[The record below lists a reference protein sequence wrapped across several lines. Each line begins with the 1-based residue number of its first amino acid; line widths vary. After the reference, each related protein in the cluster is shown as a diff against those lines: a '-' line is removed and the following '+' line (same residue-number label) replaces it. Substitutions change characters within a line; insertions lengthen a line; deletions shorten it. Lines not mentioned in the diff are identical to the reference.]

1 MQINRIFLD
10 DELLLNDE
18 LVTVVGIQQ
27 TLTCG
32 NSVTVKTD
40 DGELKTVKPEELEEP
55 TYKLT
60 PESILWCA
68 IQERSGMEIDFDI
81 VKNIFKDFMD
91 GMIKNG
97 YIAEK
102 QED

>member
-1 MQINRIFLD
+1 MQINRIFLE

-18 LVTVVGIQQ
+18 LVTVVGIEQS
-27 TLTCG
+27 TTCG

-40 DGELKTVKPEELEEP
+40 DGKLKTVKPEELEEP
-55 TYKLT
+55 AYKLT
-60 PESILWCA
+60 PESILWGA
-68 IQERSGMEIDFDI
+68 IQERSGMEIDFDV

-91 GMIKNG
+91 GMIKTG

>member
-32 NSVTVKTD
+32 NSVTVKTNV
-40 DGELKTVKPEELEEP
+40 GEFKTVKPEELEEP
-55 TYKLT
+55 AYKLT

-68 IQERSGMEIDFDI
+68 IQERSGIEIGFD
-81 VKNIFKDFMD
+81 VVQNIFKDFMD

-102 QED
+102 QEG

>member
-27 TLTCG
+27 TTTNG

-40 DGELKTVKPEELEEP
+40 DGKLKTVKPEELEEP
-55 TYKLT
+55 AYMLT

-68 IQERSGMEIDFDI
+68 IQERSGMEIGFDI
-81 VKNIFKDFMD
+81 AKNIFKDFMD